1 MIIAID
7 GPAASG
13 KGTLG
18 RRLSEHFG
26 LAHLDTGLLYRAVA
40 HVLLQAGQ
48 PLTDEEHAVEA
59 ARRLDIAAL
68 DGDALRGAH
77 MGEAASVIAV
87 FPSVRQALVELQR
100 DFAAQPRG
108 AVLDG
113 RDIGTVIC
121 PDAHVKVFV
130 TAAPEER
137 ARRRHGELLSRG
149 ERVPY
154 EDVLADIRARDAR
167 DTGRATA
174 PLKPAPDARLLDT
187 TNLDIDAAFRA
198 AVQIVDGTGLHHHA
212 SRG

>member
-40 HVLLQAGQ
+40 HVLLTGGL
-48 PLTDEEHAVEA
+48 PLTDERHAAEA

-87 FPSVRQALVELQR
+87 FPSVREALVALQR
-100 DFAAQPRG
+100 NFAGQPGG

-121 PDAHVKVFV
+121 PHADVKVFV
-130 TAAPEER
+130 TASPEER
-137 ARRRHGELLSRG
+137 ARRRHGELAGRG
-149 ERVPY
+149 DGISY
-154 EDVLADIRARDAR
+154 DAVLADIRARDAR
-167 DTGRATA
+167 DSARAVA
-174 PLKPAPDARLLDT
+174 PLKPAADARLLDT
-187 TNLDIDAAFRA
+187 TNLSIDAAFRA
-198 AVQIVDGTGLHHHA
+198 AVQFVDGAGLHHA